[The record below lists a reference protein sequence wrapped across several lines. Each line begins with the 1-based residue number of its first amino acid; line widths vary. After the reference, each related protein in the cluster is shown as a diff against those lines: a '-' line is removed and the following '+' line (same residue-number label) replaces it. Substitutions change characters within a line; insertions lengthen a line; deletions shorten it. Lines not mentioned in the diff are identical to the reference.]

1 MSSAAHTEA
10 PITIP
15 AISGNL
21 MGAGLLAGI
30 IIATVN
36 FFTQPIRER
45 NQEEQREEARRE
57 ALPAAVNFEKLPGF
71 QEGSEWYRGKNAAG
85 QLVGYVMPVTT
96 RGYDGKIEMVLG
108 VDADL
113 AITDFRI
120 LKHSETPG
128 LGAKAVDEAFRSRFR
143 GRKLGQLEVTKSPDP
158 KKVLAIT
165 GATITSR
172 AVASAL
178 DKRLARVA
186 ELAKNGFNDIPADL
200 AGEGGHHE

>member
-1 MSSAAHTEA
+1 M
-10 PITIP
+10 
-15 AISGNL
+15 
-21 MGAGLLAGI
+21 
-30 IIATVN
+30 
-36 FFTQPIRER
+36 
-45 NQEEQREEARRE
+45 
-57 ALPAAVNFEKLPGF
+57 NFEKLPGF